1 MLDVIE
7 ASRHRS
13 DSGIGE
19 LLTAYDQ
26 SNLTAAPMVKYAAS
40 LKGGDAKIGEDV
52 FKNHGAAQCVRCH
65 KVLGEGAD
73 VGPDLTT
80 IGKQQTREYLLEAI
94 VDPGAAIAPGFGMM
108 VLTRKGGEVVS
119 GLLVEESDEHVSL
132 KMADGEI
139 QDITK
144 SDIVS
149 QQPPIS
155 GMPPM
160 GLLLNQGEVRD
171 LVAYLSTLKR
181 APKVDATEHE

>member
-1 MLDVIE
+1 
-7 ASRHRS
+7 
-13 DSGIGE
+13 
-19 LLTAYDQ
+19 
-26 SNLTAAPMVKYAAS
+26 
-40 LKGGDAKIGEDV
+40 
-52 FKNHGAAQCVRCH
+52 
-65 KVLGEGAD
+65 
-73 VGPDLTT
+73 
-80 IGKQQTREYLLEAI
+80 
-94 VDPGAAIAPGFGMM
+94 MM

-119 GLLVEESDEHVSL
+119 GLLVEESDEYVSL

-139 QDITK
+139 QDIAK

-181 APKVDATEHE
+181 APKVDETEHE